1 MNIKRLIELLADG
14 YEVENMDAIIENC
27 EDSFNNP
34 RDYLEKN
41 DLLWRLDEDE
51 ETVESQLNFAIPFEL
66 MQIIIQGDKIDE
78 IHGEIEEMKEG
89 IPEFPYEKEFTAKE
103 YFGWLD
109 EILSE
114 MNEEILEIGE
124 SLGDDLMLFLVYKE
138 NTNEIMEISKKF
150 SLKCENPKDSLY

>member
-14 YEVENMDAIIENC
+14 YEVENMEAIIENC

-66 MQIIIQGDKIDE
+66 MQIVIQGDKIDE
-78 IHGEIEEMKEG
+78 IHGEIEGMKEG

-124 SLGDDLMLFLVYKE
+124 SLGDELMLFLVYKE

-150 SLKCENPKDSLY
+150 NLKCENPKDSLY

>member
-14 YEVENMDAIIENC
+14 YEVENMEAIIENC

-34 RDYLEKN
+34 HDYLEKN

-66 MQIIIQGDKIDE
+66 MQIVIQGDKIDE

-150 SLKCENPKDSLY
+150 NLKCENPKDSLY

>member
-14 YEVENMDAIIENC
+14 YEVENMEAIIENC

-66 MQIIIQGDKIDE
+66 MQIVIQGDKIDE
-78 IHGEIEEMKEG
+78 IHGEIEGMKEG
-89 IPEFPYEKEFTAKE
+89 IPEFPYEKKFTAKE

-124 SLGDDLMLFLVYKE
+124 SLGDELMLFLVYKE

-150 SLKCENPKDSLY
+150 NLKCENPKDSLY